1 MMSVLKRKFRTLL
14 RDPRQAI
21 ASQFVR
27 GNKQRAIDYLRREGV
42 EELLRAGETTEIPP
56 HVVDLWQLNHQ
67 IRRRRPQVVL
77 EFGVGFSTL
86 VMAHALMRNA
96 AQDDTPGHLWSIDTS
111 EPWIANT
118 RDKLGPALAPL
129 VTLCHGRAV
138 ACEISGELCHVFE
151 NLPDICPDILL
162 LDGPDPLDVE
172 GSVKG
177 LGFNGAAGRPPIAA
191 DPLLLESSLR
201 PGFLMIV
208 DGRYPNM
215 HFLRRN
221 LKRRCRFRWSRVYRR
236 STFEL
241 IA

>member
-56 HVVDLWQLNHQ
+56 HVVDLWQLHHQ

-96 AQDDTPGHLWSIDTS
+96 AKDETPGHLWSIDTS
-111 EPWIANT
+111 EPLDRQHARQARTGSGALGYPVPWPRGCL
-118 RDKLGPALAPL
+118 RDQ
-129 VTLCHGRAV
+129 R
-138 ACEISGELCHVFE
+138 
-151 NLPDICPDILL
+151 
-162 LDGPDPLDVE
+162 
-172 GSVKG
+172 
-177 LGFNGAAGRPPIAA
+177 
-191 DPLLLESSLR
+191 
-201 PGFLMIV
+201 
-208 DGRYPNM
+208 
-215 HFLRRN
+215 
-221 LKRRCRFRWSRVYRR
+221 
-236 STFEL
+236 
-241 IA
+241 